1 MALDVLV
8 EIGLLCKAQLTSKGT
23 GEGSLACVNAQVV
36 IEVVE
41 LSKELSTAFEVAL
54 KYLKAALGLGIQ
66 VPVDSEVLVELVGAE
81 LRVRAQLKNLSKL
94 VGLDL
99 TALFNLDRGYIA
111 RDLVAYFL
119 AANHRKILGL

>member
-1 MALDVLV
+1 MLV
-8 EIGLLCKAQLTSKGT
+8 EIGLLCKAQFTSEGA
-23 GEGSLACVNAQVV
+23 GEGSLARVNAQVV

-41 LSKELSTAFEVAL
+41 LSKELSAAFEIAL

-66 VPVDSEVLVELVGAE
+66 VPVDSEVLVELVSAE

-94 VGLDL
+94 VGLDF

-119 AANHRKILGL
+119 AANH